1 MQELILHID
10 YLLRHNDCVIV
21 PGIGA
26 FIASV
31 RCASTGA
38 DGSVCPPARI
48 LVFNPNVNHNDGL
61 LSASY
66 ARRMLCE
73 ASEASASLARDI
85 EQLRATLESGAGVAV
100 GDRGTMRMD
109 AAGCIAFEASQTD
122 SWLPVLQLQN
132 VLDMARND
140 DENYRAGIAAKR
152 GEHIA
157 ANLRRLKVA
166 ASIAVILV
174 LGFVLSTPTPIENA
188 QFASPVVEQFKPKM
202 PQTESLMRQ
211 PGRQYGALQINR
223 VADTAAVIHADTA
236 AIATYKA
243 DLIRR
248 AEELKQTAAA
258 RKNTQG
264 RYCLVIASLNS
275 GEEAHKFLTA
285 NSTMKLHVLE
295 NDGRYRVYAL
305 SGNTINDVKA
315 QAAAEGLFE
324 RFPGAWVCRR

>member
-10 YLLRHNDCVIV
+10 YLLRHHDCVIV

-31 RCASTGA
+31 RGASIGA
-38 DGSVCPPARI
+38 DGSICPPARI
-48 LVFNPNVNHNDGL
+48 LVFNPTVNHNDGL

-66 ARRMLCE
+66 ARRMLCG
-73 ASEASASLARDI
+73 ASEASAALARDI
-85 EQLRATLESGAGVAV
+85 EQLRATLESGASVAI
-100 GDRGTMRMD
+100 GKHGTLSMD
-109 AAGCIAFEASQTD
+109 TAGSIAFEAAKAD
-122 SWLPVLQLQN
+122 SWMPVLQMQN
-132 VLDMARND
+132 ILDMARND
-140 DENYRAGIAAKR
+140 EENSRAGSAAVR

-157 ANLRRLKVA
+157 AYLRRIKVA

-202 PQTESLMRQ
+202 PQSECLLRQ

-236 AIATYKA
+236 AIAAHKA
-243 DLIRR
+243 ELLRR
-248 AEELKQTAAA
+248 AEELRQTAAA

-264 RYCLVIASLNS
+264 RYCLVVASLNS
-275 GEEAHKFLTA
+275 GNEAHKFLTA
-285 NSTMKLHVLE
+285 NSAMKLHVLE

-305 SGNTINDVKA
+305 SGNSINDVKA
-315 QAAAEGLFE
+315 KAAAAGLFE